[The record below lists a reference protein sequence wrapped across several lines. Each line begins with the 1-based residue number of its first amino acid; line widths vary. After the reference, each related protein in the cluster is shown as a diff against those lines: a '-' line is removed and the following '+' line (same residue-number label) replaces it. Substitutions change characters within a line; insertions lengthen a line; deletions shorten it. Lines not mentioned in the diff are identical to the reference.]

1 MMMVAP
7 VVDIWSS
14 KDWQVVVSI
23 FMEVTAAH
31 DKEHGHDRVD
41 SIKKALADAF
51 AEHARTHRDGGLD
64 N

>member
-1 MMMVAP
+1 
-7 VVDIWSS
+7 
-14 KDWQVVVSI
+14 
-23 FMEVTAAH
+23 MEVTAAH

-41 SIKKALADAF
+41 SIKKALAYAF